1 MSKTINIQ
9 TTITFE
15 HLQESKTRVV
25 QCIGGTRSGKSYGIA
40 QWLIVQGIES
50 KKDISIV
57 RKTIPSL
64 KRTNIRDFKEIMIDL
79 GLWKEENWNS
89 TERVYRL
96 DNGTSFTFVNTDDA
110 DKLRGFKSDL
120 LWLDEASEIEEASY
134 FQLSIRTSGK
144 IILSYN
150 PTVSPY
156 SWLRTMTDCTRFVT
170 TYNDNPFLP
179 KEMVESIEDLQHKN
193 PKLWSIYGKG
203 EFTANDKAI
212 YQFQIIDDFDESQT
226 QFVGFGLDW
235 GYSQDPTA
243 VVAVY
248 KDNNDTIY
256 VEEVLYERGLV
267 MNDIA
272 SRLNRFGI
280 DKSYEVWCDSSEPR
294 SIEELYR
301 LGFNA
306 KPAKKGPDS
315 IKFGISVLQ
324 NYKIKVLKSSQ
335 NLINEMYGYQY
346 LTDKHGYTT
355 DRPEE
360 GLDHAMDALRYVA
373 LMKLTQKS
381 QKKGTY
387 ALSIGGIHH

>member
-1 MSKTINIQ
+1 MQINIE
-9 TTITFE
+9 TTITFQ
-15 HLQESKTRVV
+15 HLQESKHRVS
-25 QCIGGTRSGKSYGIA
+25 QHIGGTRSGKSYGIV

-50 KKDISIV
+50 KQDISIV

-64 KRTNIRDFKEIMIDL
+64 KRTNIKDFKDILQEL
-79 GLWKEENWNS
+79 GLWVETNWNS

-96 DNGTSFTFVNTDDA
+96 DNGSTFTFVNTDDP
-110 DKLRGFKSDL
+110 DKLRGFKSDI
-120 LWLDEASEIEEASY
+120 LWLDEASEIEESSY
-134 FQLSIRTSGK
+134 FQLSIRTSGR

-156 SWLRTMTDCTRFVT
+156 HWLRQMQDCQRFTT

-179 KEMVESIEDLQHKN
+179 KEMVQSIEDLQIKN
-193 PKLWSIYGKG
+193 PKLWTIYGKG
-203 EFTANDKAI
+203 EFALNDKAI
-212 YQFQIIDDFDESQT
+212 YQFRIIDDWDENDT

-248 KDNNDTIY
+248 KDTNNNLY

-272 SRLNRFGI
+272 TKLNQFGI
-280 DKSYEVWCDSSEPR
+280 DKSYEIWCDSSEPR
-294 SIEELYR
+294 SVEELYR

-306 KPAKKGPDS
+306 KPVKKGPDS

-324 NYKIKVLKSSQ
+324 NWKINVLKSSQ

-346 LTDKHGYTT
+346 ATDKNGYTT

-360 GLDHAMDALRYVA
+360 GLDHLMDALRYVG
-373 LMKLTQKS
+373 LMKLTQTA

-387 ALSIGGIHH
+387 ALSIGGARNF

>member
-1 MSKTINIQ
+1 MIVNIQ
-9 TTITFE
+9 TTITFQ
-15 HLQESKTRVV
+15 HLQESNHRVT
-25 QCIGGTRSGKSYGIA
+25 QHIGGTRSGKSYGIV

-50 KKDISIV
+50 KQDISIV

-64 KRTNIRDFKEIMIDL
+64 KRTNIKDFRDILQEL
-79 GLWKEENWNS
+79 GMWVETNWNS

-96 DNGTSFTFVNTDDA
+96 DNGSTFTFVNTDDP
-110 DKLRGFKSDL
+110 DKLRGFKSDI
-120 LWLDEASEIEEASY
+120 LWLDEASEIEESSY
-134 FQLSIRTSGK
+134 FQLSIRTSGR

-156 SWLRTMTDCTRFVT
+156 HWLRQMQDCQRFTT

-179 KEMVESIEDLQHKN
+179 KEMVQSIEDLQIKN
-193 PKLWSIYGKG
+193 PKLWTIYGKG
-203 EFTANDKAI
+203 EFALNDKAI
-212 YQFQIIDDFDESQT
+212 YQFRIIDDWDENDT

-248 KDNNDTIY
+248 KDTNNNLY

-272 SRLNRFGI
+272 TKLNQFGI
-280 DKSYEVWCDSSEPR
+280 DKSYEIWCDSSEPR
-294 SIEELYR
+294 SVEELYR

-306 KPAKKGPDS
+306 KPVKKGPDS

-324 NYKIKVLKSSQ
+324 NWKINVLKSSQ

-346 LTDKHGYTT
+346 ATDKNGYTT

-360 GLDHAMDALRYVA
+360 GLDHLMDALRYVG
-373 LMKLTQKS
+373 LMKLTQTA

-387 ALSIGGIHH
+387 ALSIGGARNF